1 MTGVVD
7 DVLPI
12 SADYGDFLADSESV
26 DCACVVL
33 AGLAVSGEGIIGI
46 AEVTHRLTGSEC
58 EVESVGTGVVV
69 EAGSVD
75 DFVASEAG
83 QALEVDGVVVN
94 AGETLL
100 VGNGLV
106 AGLHVRKGI
115 GVGRI
120 EGTGV
125 AV

>member
-26 DCACVVL
+26 DCAGVVL
-33 AGLAVSGEGIIGI
+33 AGLAVSGEGIVGV
-46 AEVTHRLTGSEC
+46 AEVTDGEAGSEG
-58 EVESVGTGVVV
+58 EVESVRTGVVV
-69 EAGSVD
+69 DAGSVD
-75 DFVASEAG
+75 ELVASEAG
-83 QALEVDGVVVN
+83 QALEVDGVVVD